1 LIGAS
6 TGPGDWA
13 ALPGR
18 AGPRPEHGTP
28 GQWIWLVRL
37 VSDLWK
43 VAEENI
49 VTGARIGEQLAAL
62 GFAVINPLIAVADRT
77 GTIGYSVIVG
87 RT

>member
-1 LIGAS
+1 M
-6 TGPGDWA
+6 
-13 ALPGR
+13 
-18 AGPRPEHGTP
+18 
-28 GQWIWLVRL
+28 RL